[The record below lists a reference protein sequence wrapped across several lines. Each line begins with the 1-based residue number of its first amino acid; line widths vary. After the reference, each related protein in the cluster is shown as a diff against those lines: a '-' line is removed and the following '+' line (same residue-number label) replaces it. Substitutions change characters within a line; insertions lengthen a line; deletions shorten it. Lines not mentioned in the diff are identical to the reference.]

1 MLKRDSSN
9 KKLPKIPAGD
19 DSISSKL
26 FSLTGL
32 RIFQAKFMEDL
43 RHPKSSQ
50 NHMQPVAISSENS
63 SQIVMQKPVSTI

>member
-1 MLKRDSSN
+1 MQKRDSSN
-9 KKLPKIPAGD
+9 KKLPKIAAGD

-43 RHPKSSQ
+43 RHPRPSQ
-50 NHMQPVAISSENS
+50 NNLLTVGIQSENT
-63 SQIVMQKPVSTI
+63 SQVGIQKPLATT

>member
-9 KKLPKIPAGD
+9 KKLPKIPAAD

-43 RHPKSSQ
+43 RHPKSSL
-50 NHMQPVAISSENS
+50 NTMQPLAIHSENP
-63 SQIVMQKPVSTI
+63 SQVKMQRPTATT